1 MGPFNENNENMEK
14 VCELLDKMNF
24 YFVEWEDPQ
33 VCMPSDIGGVL
44 LTTQYIGTKGLL
56 LYDYFSEVD

>member
-14 VCELLDKMNF
+14 VHELLDKMNF

-33 VCMPSDIGGVL
+33 VCMPSDMGSV
-44 LTTQYIGTKGLL
+44 
-56 LYDYFSEVD
+56 